1 MKIDRTKLKRSSSEV
16 PADCKAL
23 IDKLKNCNQE
33 QLLNELKQI
42 KSWTCGKCELYH
54 WVDLLDVFDDILGE
68 CCAKQHENQWTLPCD
83 SPQMDPKKKELLMHI
98 ISFTALLIEHSF
110 SRHLYSSMDHLI
122 TLLSSSDMQ
131 IVLSVLGL
139 LFVFSK
145 RSNFIGK
152 LSIEKRQE
160 LLTRLSYLAESWGG
174 KENGFGLAECCK
186 DLPMSAYPSSATT
199 LHFEYYT
206 DHGSIKNQ
214 VPSQSTSTYTEPT
227 APTTNLCPAPQSY
240 SQALRQPRR
249 TASTNQQGNP
259 SSCDYVADKKSI
271 SVIHI
276 DNVDQIKG
284 ESIANI
290 MERLVATYNVPRDKQ
305 MQLFTHLRLA
315 HCFSDPVQRIQC
327 VQARLQA
334 MSIIIYCAPAT
345 TQEIGTQLLY
355 NGFIEELVDILQLE
369 GNDFIDIKSAAL
381 RTLTSVV
388 HLDRNSRLSTII
400 DATET
405 SSYHGFL
412 PVLVRNCI
420 QSLINDDN
428 KFPIPYATALF
439 SFLYHLASYE
449 KGGEALVSCGMMESL
464 LKIISWRGT
473 ELEHI
478 TFVTRSV
485 RVIDL
490 ITNIDMTV
498 FQSQSGLNIFVER
511 LENEVKI
518 CRKELCDE
526 SDDVE
531 MNQTMDETSSDS
543 QQPMDVDSPK
553 TPTNLGNSEMN
564 NDESQSSSTSVQHAA
579 PQHSRAQQN
588 PSAPRDI
595 QCYTQRAALLKSM
608 LNFLK
613 KAIQDSTFSDC
624 IRHLMDGSLPKSLRH
639 IISNASYYGSSL
651 FLLSMELVSTYVFQE
666 PALLSSLQESQLTKD
681 ILDAILDKPLPPTR
695 EILAALPNTFSALC
709 LNNAGLQA
717 FQARKPFEKI
727 FRVLISPEYLPAMRR
742 RKADLANDTA
752 TNLGNSMDELMR
764 HQPSLRADVVSA
776 IINLLKE
783 LCELGD
789 NPTYTCCTKVS
800 SKSNESATNPVNID
814 IRSIQQNNTIN
825 ETAVF
830 TDDEDEDDEDS
841 ASPPVGSNR
850 DAPAAIK
857 SPAKPPVAPQADSV
871 KTPVP
876 LIDYIL
882 NVMRFVDAILTNNS
896 TDDHVR
902 EFLRQDGLVPL
913 LRLMRLKNLPIDF
926 PNTQACGGISSVC
939 RSILALA
946 RDPKVVQEALRSLD
960 GVLDELQV
968 LHKPL
973 ESVGGSVLLEEYG
986 QIASNTNISD
996 PVVLSNLTPLLHSM
1010 SAAHAYVVMFSCINR
1025 SNHLETRNICI
1036 NHWGK
1041 DRGLEV
1047 LKKMSRL
1054 YMALVWESTV
1064 LINITKPTIPQ
1075 VNLKSAQPPS
1085 APNENYGIA
1094 QLDRL
1099 PVISLPNEN
1108 DSEDPQQQQQQQQS
1122 HQSNQSKIIATG
1134 QARDS
1139 ASLVGATGENLRVAV
1154 GDTTNGSSTKRSK
1167 TEKSSRLI
1175 RKQKRQQQQEDLL
1188 KLNSG
1193 TVTQPLMTRL
1203 QSGGNLLRRK
1213 SSVGPSKAGGHRS
1226 KKKTTAHQNHG
1237 ETLDRGPAPI
1247 EHKSSTTNLFEPL
1260 APIDT
1265 SNCLN
1270 GTTSA
1275 TSVTADLVRA
1285 QSAAAD
1291 APTSGG
1297 GGSAGGPG
1305 GSSAAVATAAAA
1317 AAAAAAAS
1325 SQAPS
1330 VTEGNISAQIAAAA
1344 ASALERQRRRGERI
1358 SSILEPR
1365 YDKKQ
1370 PGAEYPIFVSHD
1382 LNPILKDLAQLVR
1395 KHWKCNYIECSAA
1408 SNWNI
1413 RPIISELTRALECN
1427 NRLSNSSSGIS
1438 MSADDSER
1446 SQQTGRRSGGGEL
1459 QYELASR
1466 GQHRSRRH
1474 RHNYHYRRHHLG
1486 PTNESGESDDV
1497 WSSDDDDYDDDD
1509 GDDDDDDDYDLYD
1522 SSISSSSDDT
1532 SSCDFISSDNSDDD
1546 DDDDDDDDEDQ
1557 DNNGSS
1563 NEQDAASRT
1572 ETGGASRG
1580 SILQRIRRREGTG
1593 GDTAAGATTTMT
1605 RCAIM

>member
-1 MKIDRTKLKRSSSEV
+1 M

-23 IDKLKNCNQE
+23 IDRLKSCNHD

-54 WVDLLDVFDDILGE
+54 WVDLLDVFDDILSE
-68 CCAKQHENQWTLPCD
+68 CCAKQHDNQWTLPCD
-83 SPQMDPKKKELLMHI
+83 SPNMDPKKKELLMHI

-122 TLLSSSDMQ
+122 TLLSSSDVQ

-174 KENGFGLAECCK
+174 KENGFGLAECCR
-186 DLPMSAYPSSATT
+186 DSPMSAFPSSATT

-206 DHGSIKNQ
+206 DLGINHVGSGASGNILNLAKSQ
-214 VPSQSTSTYTEPT
+214 VNPNSDLTRNNATPAALQSETQSFSTFGPSSSSSSSTSSSNN
-227 APTTNLCPAPQSY
+227 ATNSSSTPQSY
-240 SQALRQPRR
+240 SQALRKPKLAAGSAQ
-249 TASTNQQGNP
+249 SSSQMSEP
-259 SSCDYVADKKSI
+259 SSDKKSI

-276 DNVDQIKG
+276 DNVDQIKD

-315 HCFSDPVQRIQC
+315 HCFSDPIKRMQC

-345 TQEIGTQLLY
+345 NQEVGTQLLY

-369 GNDFIDIKSAAL
+369 GNYYIDIKSAAL
-381 RTLTSVV
+381 RTLTSIV
-388 HLDRNSRLSTII
+388 HLDRNSRLTTII

-428 KFPIPYATALF
+428 RFPIPYATALF

-498 FQSQSGLNIFVER
+498 FQSQSGLNIFIER
-511 LENEVKI
+511 LEAEVKM

-526 SDDVE
+526 NDDVE
-531 MNQTMDETSSDS
+531 MNQTIDEASSDS

-553 TPTNLGNSEMN
+553 EPTTLANGEINIE
-564 NDESQSSSTSVQHAA
+564 ESQSSSAIASQASTS
-579 PQHSRAQQN
+579 N
-588 PSAPRDI
+588 PKNQLSSVTCKDI

-624 IRHLMDGSLPKSLRH
+624 IRHLMESSLPRSLKH

-651 FLLSMELVSTYVFQE
+651 FLLSIELVSAYVFQE
-666 PALLSSLQESQLTKD
+666 PALLSTLQESHLTKD

-742 RKADLANDTA
+742 RKADLSNDTA

-764 HQPSLRADVVSA
+764 HQPSLRADVVTA

-783 LCELGD
+783 LCEVGD
-789 NPTYTCCTKVS
+789 SPAYTCCTKVS
-800 SKSNESATNPVNID
+800 SKSSEPANNPVNID
-814 IRSIQQNNTIN
+814 IQSNMNSTLN
-825 ETAVF
+825 ETVYVSE
-830 TDDEDEDDEDS
+830 DEDDDDEDS
-841 ASPPVGSNR
+841 ASPPIAPNR
-850 DAPAAIK
+850 ETVAHVKSPSKPPAA
-857 SPAKPPVAPQADSV
+857 PQNETI

-876 LIDYIL
+876 LVDYIL

-946 RDPKVVQEALRSLD
+946 RDPRVVQEALRSLD
-960 GVLDELQV
+960 EVLDALQV

-973 ESVGGSVLLEEYG
+973 ASAGGSVLLEEYG
-986 QIASNTNISD
+986 QVASNTNISD
-996 PVVLSNLTPLLHSM
+996 PNILSNLTPILHSM

-1047 LKKMSRL
+1047 LKKMSKL
-1054 YMALVWESTV
+1054 YMALVWESTI
-1064 LINITKPTIPQ
+1064 LITITKGDQLPQYLHQKTSQPTPTT
-1075 VNLKSAQPPS
+1075 SD
-1085 APNENYGIA
+1085 NYGMS

-1099 PVISLPNEN
+1099 PIINVPNESEN
-1108 DSEDPQQQQQQQQS
+1108 DDSQNQQQQAQTSDQI
-1122 HQSNQSKIIATG
+1122 NEG
-1134 QARDS
+1134 QEPRP
-1139 ASLVGATGENLRVAV
+1139 T
-1154 GDTTNGSSTKRSK
+1154 STKTDSTQTTTMDVDDTSKSSMSERRSK
-1167 TEKSSRLI
+1167 S
-1175 RKQKRQQQQEDLL
+1175 
-1188 KLNSG
+1188 
-1193 TVTQPLMTRL
+1193 
-1203 QSGGNLLRRK
+1203 
-1213 SSVGPSKAGGHRS
+1213 RS
-1226 KKKTTAHQNHG
+1226 KKLFFEQSKLIKPLLVSTSRLGKGLAELFALLVKLSVGSPLRHRRNNHS
-1237 ETLDRGPAPI
+1237 LP
-1247 EHKSSTTNLFEPL
+1247 S
-1260 APIDT
+1260 
-1265 SNCLN
+1265 
-1270 GTTSA
+1270 
-1275 TSVTADLVRA
+1275 
-1285 QSAAAD
+1285 
-1291 APTSGG
+1291 APTI
-1297 GGSAGGPG
+1297 
-1305 GSSAAVATAAAA
+1305 
-1317 AAAAAAAS
+1317 
-1325 SQAPS
+1325 PS
-1330 VTEGNISAQIAAAA
+1330 IAAQNI
-1344 ASALERQRRRGERI
+1344 ASVFAKLIADGLSWEVP
-1358 SSILEPR
+1358 STLP
-1365 YDKKQ
+1365 
-1370 PGAEYPIFVSHD
+1370 
-1382 LNPILKDLAQLVR
+1382 
-1395 KHWKCNYIECSAA
+1395 KH
-1408 SNWNI
+1408 
-1413 RPIISELTRALECN
+1413 R
-1427 NRLSNSSSGIS
+1427 
-1438 MSADDSER
+1438 
-1446 SQQTGRRSGGGEL
+1446 
-1459 QYELASR
+1459 
-1466 GQHRSRRH
+1466 
-1474 RHNYHYRRHHLG
+1474 
-1486 PTNESGESDDV
+1486 
-1497 WSSDDDDYDDDD
+1497 
-1509 GDDDDDDDYDLYD
+1509 
-1522 SSISSSSDDT
+1522 
-1532 SSCDFISSDNSDDD
+1532 
-1546 DDDDDDDDEDQ
+1546 
-1557 DNNGSS
+1557 
-1563 NEQDAASRT
+1563 
-1572 ETGGASRG
+1572 
-1580 SILQRIRRREGTG
+1580 
-1593 GDTAAGATTTMT
+1593 
-1605 RCAIM
+1605 

>member
-33 QLLNELKQI
+33 QLLNELRQI

-68 CCAKQHENQWTLPCD
+68 CCAKQHDNQWTLPCD
-83 SPQMDPKKKELLMHI
+83 SPNMDPRKKELLMHI

-131 IVLSVLGL
+131 IVLSVLSL

-174 KENGFGLAECCK
+174 KENGFGLAECCR

-206 DHGSIKNQ
+206 DQASVKNLVQ
-214 VPSQSTSTYTEPT
+214 SQSTSSCTEPNV
-227 APTTNLCPAPQSY
+227 ASRIDNVSAAMSQMQESQNFSSVSSNNIQTTNLCPTPQSY

-249 TASTNQQGNP
+249 TLDINP
-259 SSCDYVADKKSI
+259 LGSSSSSDYVSDKKSI

-315 HCFSDPVQRIQC
+315 HCFSDHVKRMQC

-369 GNDFIDIKSAAL
+369 GHDFIDIKSAAL

-511 LENEVKI
+511 LENEIKI
-518 CRKELCDE
+518 CRKELCDDN
-526 SDDVE
+526 DDVE

-553 TPTNLGNSEMN
+553 TPTNLSNNEMN
-564 NDESQSSSTSVQHAA
+564 NDESQSSNMPAQSAA
-579 PQHSRAQQN
+579 PQHSKVQQN
-588 PSAPRDI
+588 PPVPRDI

-651 FLLSMELVSTYVFQE
+651 FLLSIELVSVYVFQE

-742 RKADLANDTA
+742 RKADIANDTA

-789 NPTYTCCTKVS
+789 NPTYTCCTKIS
-800 SKSNESATNPVNID
+800 SKSVESTANPVNID

-850 DAPAAIK
+850 DAQAAIK
-857 SPAKPPVAPQADSV
+857 SPAKPPVALQTDSV
-871 KTPVP
+871 KVPVP
-876 LIDYIL
+876 LVDYIL

-973 ESVGGSVLLEEYG
+973 ASVGGSVLLEEYG

-1010 SAAHAYVVMFSCINR
+1010 SAAHAYVVMFCYINR

-1075 VNLKSAQPPS
+1075 VNFKSAQPPS
-1085 APNENYGIA
+1085 TPNENYGIA

-1099 PVISLPNEN
+1099 PVISMPNEN
-1108 DSEDPQQQQQQQQS
+1108 DNEELQQQQQTSVQTS
-1122 HQSNQSKIIATG
+1122 SNQTIEFNETKVTTTKT
-1134 QARDS
+1134 DS
-1139 ASLVGATGENLRVAV
+1139 TQTTSNMDVD
-1154 GDTTNGSSTKRSK
+1154 DTS
-1167 TEKSSRLI
+1167 
-1175 RKQKRQQQQEDLL
+1175 
-1188 KLNSG
+1188 
-1193 TVTQPLMTRL
+1193 
-1203 QSGGNLLRRK
+1203 
-1213 SSVGPSKAGGHRS
+1213 
-1226 KKKTTAHQNHG
+1226 
-1237 ETLDRGPAPI
+1237 
-1247 EHKSSTTNLFEPL
+1247 KSSTSERKSKSKGKKLPFEQSKLIKPLLVSTSRLGKGLAELFALLVKLSVGSPLRHRRNNHSITNTP
-1260 APIDT
+1260 
-1265 SNCLN
+1265 
-1270 GTTSA
+1270 
-1275 TSVTADLVRA
+1275 SVP
-1285 QSAAAD
+1285 SAAA
-1291 APTSGG
+1291 
-1297 GGSAGGPG
+1297 
-1305 GSSAAVATAAAA
+1305 
-1317 AAAAAAAS
+1317 
-1325 SQAPS
+1325 Q
-1330 VTEGNISAQIAAAA
+1330 NISSVFAKLIADGL
-1344 ASALERQRRRGERI
+1344 SWDI
-1358 SSILEPR
+1358 PSSLP
-1365 YDKKQ
+1365 
-1370 PGAEYPIFVSHD
+1370 
-1382 LNPILKDLAQLVR
+1382 
-1395 KHWKCNYIECSAA
+1395 KHK
-1408 SNWNI
+1408 
-1413 RPIISELTRALECN
+1413 
-1427 NRLSNSSSGIS
+1427 
-1438 MSADDSER
+1438 
-1446 SQQTGRRSGGGEL
+1446 
-1459 QYELASR
+1459 
-1466 GQHRSRRH
+1466 
-1474 RHNYHYRRHHLG
+1474 
-1486 PTNESGESDDV
+1486 
-1497 WSSDDDDYDDDD
+1497 
-1509 GDDDDDDDYDLYD
+1509 
-1522 SSISSSSDDT
+1522 
-1532 SSCDFISSDNSDDD
+1532 
-1546 DDDDDDDDEDQ
+1546 
-1557 DNNGSS
+1557 
-1563 NEQDAASRT
+1563 
-1572 ETGGASRG
+1572 
-1580 SILQRIRRREGTG
+1580 
-1593 GDTAAGATTTMT
+1593 
-1605 RCAIM
+1605 

>member
-33 QLLNELKQI
+33 QLLIELKQI

-68 CCAKQHENQWTLPCD
+68 CCAKQHDNQWTLPCD
-83 SPQMDPKKKELLMHI
+83 SPNMDPRKKELLMHI

-174 KENGFGLAECCK
+174 KENGFGLAECCS

-206 DHGSIKNQ
+206 DQGSIKNL
-214 VPSQSTSTYTEPT
+214 VPSQSTSTNTEPT
-227 APTTNLCPAPQSY
+227 ASARSDNVTTIIGPPRDPQNFSSISSNTNTPTINQSPAAPQSY

-249 TASTNQQGNP
+249 TMSANQQG
-259 SSCDYVADKKSI
+259 SSPQCDYVADKKSI

-315 HCFSDPVQRIQC
+315 YCFSDPVRRMQC

-518 CRKELCDE
+518 CRKELCDDN
-526 SDDVE
+526 DDVE

-564 NDESQSSSTSVQHAA
+564 NDESQSSTTSAQPAA
-579 PQHSRAQQN
+579 PHHSRVQQN
-588 PSAPRDI
+588 PSIPRDI

-651 FLLSMELVSTYVFQE
+651 FLLSIELVSTYVFQE

-841 ASPPVGSNR
+841 ASPPVGPNR

-876 LIDYIL
+876 LVDYIL

-902 EFLRQDGLVPL
+902 EFMRQDGLVPL

-960 GVLDELQV
+960 GVLEELQV

-973 ESVGGSVLLEEYG
+973 ASVGGSVLLEEYG

-1047 LKKMSRL
+1047 LRKMSRL

-1064 LINITKPTIPQ
+1064 LINITKPTVPQ
-1075 VNLKSAQPPS
+1075 VNLKSAQPP
-1085 APNENYGIA
+1085 ATTPNENYGIA

-1099 PVISLPNEN
+1099 PVISMPSEN
-1108 DSEDPQQQQQQQQS
+1108 DNEDPQQQQI
-1122 HQSNQSKIIATG
+1122 HA
-1134 QARDS
+1134 QASSSQPIDFNE
-1139 ASLVGATGENLRVAV
+1139 TRVA
-1154 GDTTNGSSTKRSK
+1154 STKTDS
-1167 TEKSSRLI
+1167 
-1175 RKQKRQQQQEDLL
+1175 
-1188 KLNSG
+1188 
-1193 TVTQPLMTRL
+1193 TQ
-1203 QSGGNLLRRK
+1203 
-1213 SSVGPSKAGGHRS
+1213 
-1226 KKKTTAHQNHG
+1226 TTSNMDVDD
-1237 ETLDRGPAPI
+1237 TS
-1247 EHKSSTTNLFEPL
+1247 KSSTSERKSKSKSKKLLFEQSKLIKPL
-1260 APIDT
+1260 LVST
-1265 SNCLN
+1265 SRL
-1270 GTTSA
+1270 GKGLA
-1275 TSVTADLVRA
+1275 ELFALLVKLSVGSPLRHRRNNH
-1285 QSAAAD
+1285 SMPN
-1291 APTSGG
+1291 APTI
-1297 GGSAGGPG
+1297 
-1305 GSSAAVATAAAA
+1305 
-1317 AAAAAAAS
+1317 
-1325 SQAPS
+1325 PS
-1330 VTEGNISAQIAAAA
+1330 VAAQNISSVFAKLIADGL
-1344 ASALERQRRRGERI
+1344 SWDI
-1358 SSILEPR
+1358 PSSLP
-1365 YDKKQ
+1365 
-1370 PGAEYPIFVSHD
+1370 
-1382 LNPILKDLAQLVR
+1382 
-1395 KHWKCNYIECSAA
+1395 KHK
-1408 SNWNI
+1408 
-1413 RPIISELTRALECN
+1413 
-1427 NRLSNSSSGIS
+1427 
-1438 MSADDSER
+1438 
-1446 SQQTGRRSGGGEL
+1446 
-1459 QYELASR
+1459 
-1466 GQHRSRRH
+1466 
-1474 RHNYHYRRHHLG
+1474 
-1486 PTNESGESDDV
+1486 
-1497 WSSDDDDYDDDD
+1497 
-1509 GDDDDDDDYDLYD
+1509 
-1522 SSISSSSDDT
+1522 
-1532 SSCDFISSDNSDDD
+1532 
-1546 DDDDDDDDEDQ
+1546 
-1557 DNNGSS
+1557 
-1563 NEQDAASRT
+1563 
-1572 ETGGASRG
+1572 
-1580 SILQRIRRREGTG
+1580 
-1593 GDTAAGATTTMT
+1593 
-1605 RCAIM
+1605 

>member
-1 MKIDRTKLKRSSSEV
+1 M
-16 PADCKAL
+16 
-23 IDKLKNCNQE
+23 
-33 QLLNELKQI
+33 NELKQI

-68 CCAKQHENQWTLPCD
+68 CCAKQHDNQWALPCD
-83 SPQMDPKKKELLMHI
+83 SPNMDSRKRELLMHI

-110 SRHLYSSMDHLI
+110 SRHLYNSLDHLI

-152 LSIEKRQE
+152 QTNEVKQE

-174 KENGFGLAECCK
+174 KENGFGLAECCS

-206 DHGSIKNQ
+206 DQSSYKNITS
-214 VPSQSTSTYTEPT
+214 SQSIYSNADLASCSDNTMTAIDQSQDSHNFSSISTSNNIS
-227 APTTNLCPAPQSY
+227 TTNSCPPPQSY

-249 TASTNQQGNP
+249 TLTSNP
-259 SSCDYVADKKSI
+259 QSGPVSCDYVPDKKSI

-276 DNVDQIKG
+276 DNVDQIKD
-284 ESIANI
+284 ESIATI
-290 MERLVATYNVPRDKQ
+290 MERLIATYNVPREKQ

-315 HCFSDPVQRIQC
+315 HCFSDPARRMQC

-334 MSIIIYCAPAT
+334 MSIIIYCAPSN
-345 TQEIGTQLLY
+345 TQDIGTQLLY

-369 GNDFIDIKSAAL
+369 GDSFIDIKSAAL

-388 HLDRNSRLSTII
+388 HLDRNARLSTII

-439 SFLYHLASYE
+439 SFLYHLASYDQ
-449 KGGEALVSCGMMESL
+449 GGEALVSCGMIEPL
-464 LKIISWRGT
+464 LKIVSWRGT

-485 RVIDL
+485 RVIDI
-490 ITNIDMTV
+490 ITNHDMTL
-498 FQSQSGLNIFVER
+498 FQAQSGLNIFVER
-511 LENEVKI
+511 LENEVKV
-518 CRKELCDE
+518 CRKELCD
-526 SDDVE
+526 DNADVE
-531 MNQTMDETSSDS
+531 MNQNMDETSSDS

-553 TPTNLGNSEMN
+553 TPTNLGNSEMSN
-564 NDESQSSSTSVQHAA
+564 EESQSSSAPAQSAASQHLRVIPSV
-579 PQHSRAQQN
+579 PK
-588 PSAPRDI
+588 DI

-651 FLLSMELVSTYVFQE
+651 FLLSIELVSTYVFQE

-742 RKADLANDTA
+742 RKADTTIANDTA

-789 NPTYTCCTKVS
+789 NPTYTCCTKIS
-800 SKSNESATNPVNID
+800 SKSNESATTSVNID
-814 IRSIQQNNTIN
+814 IRSIQPNNTIN

-841 ASPPVGSNR
+841 ASPPVGPNR
-850 DAPAAIK
+850 DAPAAVK
-857 SPAKPPVAPQADSV
+857 SPAKPPVAQQTDSI

-876 LIDYIL
+876 LVDYIL

-926 PNTQACGGISSVC
+926 PATNACIGISGVC
-939 RSILALA
+939 KSILGLA
-946 RDPKVVQEALRSLD
+946 RDPKVVQEALKSLD

-973 ESVGGSVLLEEYG
+973 TSVGGSVLLEEYG

-1010 SAAHAYVVMFSCINR
+1010 SAAHAYVVMFITINR
-1025 SNHLETRNICI
+1025 SNHLETKNLSI

-1075 VNLKSAQPPS
+1075 ANMRSAQPPS
-1085 APNENYGIA
+1085 TQSENYGMA

-1099 PVISLPNEN
+1099 PVISVPGESDFD
-1108 DSEDPQQQQQQQQS
+1108 DSQQQQIIAS
-1122 HQSNQSKIIATG
+1122 TSSNQEISEVRVTMTKT
-1134 QARDS
+1134 DS
-1139 ASLVGATGENLRVAV
+1139 TQTSSNMDVDDAS
-1154 GDTTNGSSTKRSK
+1154 
-1167 TEKSSRLI
+1167 
-1175 RKQKRQQQQEDLL
+1175 
-1188 KLNSG
+1188 
-1193 TVTQPLMTRL
+1193 
-1203 QSGGNLLRRK
+1203 
-1213 SSVGPSKAGGHRS
+1213 
-1226 KKKTTAHQNHG
+1226 
-1237 ETLDRGPAPI
+1237 
-1247 EHKSSTTNLFEPL
+1247 KSSTSERRSRSKSKKLLFEQSKLIKPL
-1260 APIDT
+1260 LMSTSRLGKGLAELFALLVKLSVGSPIRHRRNNHSMPNT
-1265 SNCLN
+1265 PTIPSM
-1270 GTTSA
+1270 A
-1275 TSVTADLVRA
+1275 A
-1285 QSAAAD
+1285 Q
-1291 APTSGG
+1291 
-1297 GGSAGGPG
+1297 
-1305 GSSAAVATAAAA
+1305 
-1317 AAAAAAAS
+1317 
-1325 SQAPS
+1325 
-1330 VTEGNISAQIAAAA
+1330 NISSVFAKLIADGL
-1344 ASALERQRRRGERI
+1344 SWDIPPSL
-1358 SSILEPR
+1358 P
-1365 YDKKQ
+1365 
-1370 PGAEYPIFVSHD
+1370 
-1382 LNPILKDLAQLVR
+1382 
-1395 KHWKCNYIECSAA
+1395 KHK
-1408 SNWNI
+1408 
-1413 RPIISELTRALECN
+1413 
-1427 NRLSNSSSGIS
+1427 
-1438 MSADDSER
+1438 
-1446 SQQTGRRSGGGEL
+1446 
-1459 QYELASR
+1459 
-1466 GQHRSRRH
+1466 
-1474 RHNYHYRRHHLG
+1474 
-1486 PTNESGESDDV
+1486 
-1497 WSSDDDDYDDDD
+1497 
-1509 GDDDDDDDYDLYD
+1509 
-1522 SSISSSSDDT
+1522 
-1532 SSCDFISSDNSDDD
+1532 
-1546 DDDDDDDDEDQ
+1546 
-1557 DNNGSS
+1557 
-1563 NEQDAASRT
+1563 
-1572 ETGGASRG
+1572 
-1580 SILQRIRRREGTG
+1580 
-1593 GDTAAGATTTMT
+1593 
-1605 RCAIM
+1605 